1 MTTETPAA
9 KPPNPNEILKAASN
23 LLRGNIATELADTS
37 TGAISEASGQL
48 TKFHGLYMQDD
59 RDLRNALK
67 REGKE
72 KAFAFMLRVRL
83 PGGRATPEQWLV
95 LDRLASEFASPSLRL
110 TTRQTFQF
118 HGILKGNVKSVVK
131 IHPRIMA

>member
-1 MTTETPAA
+1 MTASTQTVS
-9 KPPNPNEILKAASN
+9 KPLVPNEEIKLASDH
-23 LLRGNIATELADTS
+23 LRGTIAEDLANAS
-37 TGAISEASGQL
+37 TGTITEHNGQL

-67 REGKE
+67 KAGQE

-83 PGGRATPEQWLV
+83 PGGRVTPGQWLV
-95 LDRLASEFASPSLRL
+95 LDRVAGEIASPSLRL

-118 HGILKGNVKSVVK
+118 HGVLKAN
-131 IHPRIMA
+131 A